1 MEENQHDL
9 NQIMDENQIHKN
21 STNTKVTNGSLT
33 SWWLFKFFAVFGFCF
48 TCFIFVFQVVLT
60 PVQIIGL
67 SMCPTLNA
75 SASSDYDKTH
85 TDIVYIAKKSSY
97 NNDDIVV
104 VENTN
109 NKYIPGNGEV
119 SSVIKRVIATEG
131 QTIVFF
137 PIETGSETIRTYYYD
152 FKVLDKNGNEI
163 SLDNSFKPEEMYFTY
178 SVSVNSYSYNDTNM
192 MTYYI
197 FYYNLCEQLK
207 AIADN
212 PETESTERVS
222 YTVPKNQC
230 FVMGD
235 NRNHST
241 DSRYF
246 GFVDN
251 GDIMGNV
258 QLHMAY
264 GDTIWKSL
272 WNKLKTIF

>member
-1 MEENQHDL
+1 MEENLLDL
-9 NQIMDENQIHKN
+9 TQISEDN
-21 STNTKVTNGSLT
+21 STNKNPTNAKVTNGSLT

-75 SASSDYDKTH
+75 SATSDYDTTH
-85 TDIVYIAKKSSY
+85 TDIVYILKKSSY
-97 NNDDIVV
+97 KNDDIVV
-104 VENTN
+104 IQNTDK
-109 NKYIPGNGEV
+109 KYIPNSDEV

-137 PIETGSETIRTYYYD
+137 PIETGSETSRTYYYD
-152 FKVLDKNGNEI
+152 FKVLDENGDEI
-163 SLDNSFKPEEMYFTY
+163 SLDSSFKPEEMYFTY
-178 SVSVNSYSYNDTNM
+178 SVDFESYNTSNM
-192 MTYYI
+192 RTYYI

-212 PETESTERVS
+212 PEAESTKNVS

-251 GDIMGNV
+251 SDIMGSV

-264 GDTIWKSL
+264 GDTIWKSI